1 MLVKSLTFIAAFIN
15 VGIALNEVLL
25 SMEAQIED
33 QIQVPVLL
41 MKDLKKI
48 YQQKLSYLEAAPDFI
63 DNVHV
68 TRLKKEI

>member
-1 MLVKSLTFIAAFIN
+1 
-15 VGIALNEVLL
+15 
-25 SMEAQIED
+25 MEAQIED

-41 MKDLKKI
+41 MKVLKKI